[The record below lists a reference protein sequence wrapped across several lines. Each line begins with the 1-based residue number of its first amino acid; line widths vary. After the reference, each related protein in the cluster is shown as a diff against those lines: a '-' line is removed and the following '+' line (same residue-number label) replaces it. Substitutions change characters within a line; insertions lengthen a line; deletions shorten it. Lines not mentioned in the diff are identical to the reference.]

1 MKIGIPKEIKDHEYR
16 VSITPAGV
24 QQLVQA
30 GHEVIVQN
38 GAGKG
43 SSLHDEDYKRA
54 GARLVK
60 TAKQI
65 FGSAEM
71 IVKVKEPQASEYPLM
86 KKDQIM
92 FTYLH
97 LAADKKL
104 TQALMKQKVVSI
116 GYETVQLK
124 DGSLPLLT
132 PMSEVAGRMAVH
144 EGAKY
149 LESARGGKGV
159 LLSGVP
165 GVRAGMVTILGG
177 GVAGLNAAKV
187 AAGLGARVNVLD
199 ISLPRLRYLDDVLPT
214 VNTIRFTPLAL
225 QELLPT
231 TDVLICTVLV
241 KGAKA
246 PKLVTR
252 NMLKLLEKGSVIVDI
267 SIDQGGCTETSKATT
282 HSEPTYIVDGIV
294 HYCVANM
301 PGAVAHTSTYA
312 LTNATFPYV
321 MKIAN
326 QGWKSACEKDESLA
340 KGVHTVNGLLTEEEV
355 AKAFGFIY
363 TPYEQAV

>member
-1 MKIGIPKEIKDHEYR
+1 MIVGIPKEIKDHEYR
-16 VSITPAGV
+16 VSVTPAGV

-30 GHEVIVQN
+30 GHEVIVQQ

-43 SSLHDEDYKRA
+43 SSLHDEDYKKA
-54 GARLVK
+54 GASLAK
-60 TAKQI
+60 TAKKV
-65 FGSAEM
+65 FDKADM
-71 IVKVKEPQASEYPLM
+71 IVKVKEPQETEYTLLR
-86 KKDQIM
+86 KDQIL

-97 LAADKKL
+97 LAADKQL
-104 TQALMKQKVVSI
+104 TQELIKRKVISI
-116 GYETVQLK
+116 GYETVHLK
-124 DGSLPLLT
+124 DGTLPLLT

-165 GVRAGMVTILGG
+165 GVRAGTVTVLGG

-187 AAGLGARVNVLD
+187 AEGLGAKVTVLD
-199 ISLPRLRYLDDVLPT
+199 ISLPRLRYIDDILPKI
-214 VNTIRFTPLAL
+214 NTIRYTPLAL
-225 QELLPT
+225 EELLPQ

-252 NMLKLLEKGSVIVDI
+252 KMLQLLEAGSVIVDI
-267 SIDQGGCTETSKATT
+267 SIDQGGCTETSKPTT
-282 HSEPTYIVDGIV
+282 HSDPTYIVDGIV

-321 MKIAN
+321 KEIADN
-326 QGWKSACEKDESLA
+326 GWQKACEMDEPLS
-340 KGVHTVNGLLTEEEV
+340 KGVHTVNGRLTEEAV
-355 AKAFGFIY
+355 AQAFKMKY
-363 TPYEQAV
+363 TPLADAV

>member
-16 VSITPAGV
+16 VSVTPAGV

-30 GHEVIVQN
+30 GHEVIVQKN
-38 GAGKG
+38 AGKG
-43 SSLHDEDYKRA
+43 SSLHDEDYKQA
-54 GARLVK
+54 GASLVN
-60 TAKQI
+60 TAKQV
-65 FGSAEM
+65 FSAAEM

-86 KKDQIM
+86 KKGQIM

-104 TQALMKQKVVSI
+104 TQALMKQNVVSI

-124 DGSLPLLT
+124 DGTLPLLT

-149 LESARGGKGV
+149 LESARGGKGI

-165 GVRAGMVTILGG
+165 GVRAGMVTVLGG

-187 AAGLGARVNVLD
+187 AEGLGARVNVLD
-199 ISLPRLRYLDDVLPT
+199 ISLPRLRYLDDVLPN
-214 VNTIRFTPLAL
+214 VNTIMYTPLAL
-225 QELLPT
+225 QDLLPS

-246 PKLVTR
+246 PKLVTQ
-252 NMLKLLEKGSVIVDI
+252 KDV
-267 SIDQGGCTETSKATT
+267 ET
-282 HSEPTYIVDGIV
+282 DG
-294 HYCVANM
+294 
-301 PGAVAHTSTYA
+301 
-312 LTNATFPYV
+312 
-321 MKIAN
+321 
-326 QGWKSACEKDESLA
+326 
-340 KGVHTVNGLLTEEEV
+340 
-355 AKAFGFIY
+355 
-363 TPYEQAV
+363 